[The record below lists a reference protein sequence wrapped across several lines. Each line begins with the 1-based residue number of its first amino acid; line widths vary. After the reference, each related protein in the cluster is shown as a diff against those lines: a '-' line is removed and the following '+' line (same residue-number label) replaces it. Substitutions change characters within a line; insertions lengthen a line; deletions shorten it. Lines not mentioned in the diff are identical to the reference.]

1 MYKFFVSDEQVFN
14 DKIYILN
21 SDVNHI
27 KNVLR
32 LEIGEK
38 IEISDSNCITYIAEI
53 EKYENEKIICKITN
67 EIASNKEPDI
77 YINIIQGLPKSD
89 KMEYIIEKCTELGVK
104 EFTPLELKRSIVKID
119 NKNEEKKLKRWQSIA
134 EVAAKQSKRNF
145 IPKVNKVYNIKNI
158 NEIIKN
164 YDIILVPYENE
175 KNNSLKK
182 EINNIAKNNLKI
194 AVIIG
199 TEGGFEESEILELE
213 KLNAKIV
220 SLGKR
225 ILRTETV
232 SIVIS
237 SILMY
242 CLGDL
247 GGENN

>member
-1 MYKFFVSDEQVFN
+1 
-14 DKIYILN
+14 
-21 SDVNHI
+21 
-27 KNVLR
+27 
-32 LEIGEK
+32 
-38 IEISDSNCITYIAEI
+38 
-53 EKYENEKIICKITN
+53 
-67 EIASNKEPDI
+67 
-77 YINIIQGLPKSD
+77 
-89 KMEYIIEKCTELGVK
+89 MEYIIQKCTELGIK

-119 NKNEEKKLKRWQSIA
+119 SKNEEKKLKRWQSIA

-145 IPKVNKVYNIKNI
+145 IPKVNKIYNIKNI
-158 NEIIKN
+158 YEIIKN
-164 YDIILVPYENE
+164 YDIVLVPYENE
-175 KNNSLKK
+175 ETNSLKK
-182 EINNIAKNNLKI
+182 EISNIKKNNIKI

-199 TEGGFEESEILELE
+199 PEGGFEENEILELK
-213 KLNAKIV
+213 KLNAKII